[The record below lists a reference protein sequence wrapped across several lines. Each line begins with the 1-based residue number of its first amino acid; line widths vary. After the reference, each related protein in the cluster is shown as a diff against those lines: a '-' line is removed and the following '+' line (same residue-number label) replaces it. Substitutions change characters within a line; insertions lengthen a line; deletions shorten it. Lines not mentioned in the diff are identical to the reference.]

1 MGQLVSDVKT
11 VLDYKDNKRSAENER
26 QKILAEMADDEK
38 GKRNLI
44 KQTLATQRAKYGASG
59 ASGRSTST
67 GAVLRRLKSE
77 TAQPYDQRRKSNL
90 EKLKQTRAQRPNLL
104 QTLLNRFD
112 DLLG

>member
-38 GKRNLI
+38 EKRNLI

-67 GAVLRRLKSE
+67 GAVLKSE